1 MEEETQDMALEIY
14 AKPTDLKCKK
24 LSLLSV
30 KQLYLHLECMIRT
43 E

>member
-1 MEEETQDMALEIY
+1 LCRYEWALEIY
-14 AKPTDLKCKK
+14 AKPTDLRCKK

-30 KQLYLHLECMIRT
+30 KKLYLHLECMIRT